1 MDRICRIQMN
11 LDQANA
17 KAAEISE
24 ENLLKMA
31 EQFERSDLQHGCE
44 WPAMVQYAEKFLG
57 ADNF

>member
-1 MDRICRIQMN
+1 MN

-57 ADNF
+57 ADNFWGWNE